1 MIKVKN
7 FHCMTLQ
14 IDIVITTLSFQPAT
28 GYKTPS
34 ALCSAFFTI
43 SELFIYVP
51 PFLSIL
57 LSYFCG
63 INQLVMTNSCI
74 FMIAQQGGNVNRIG
88 AMRGA
93 PVNLVMLYKIYILNI
108 SFANADQPPNVIIKQ
123 IAARIMYNAIGISKY
138 ALPFCN
144 VFRTI

>member
-1 MIKVKN
+1 M
-7 FHCMTLQ
+7 FR
-14 IDIVITTLSFQPAT
+14 LS
-28 GYKTPS
+28 Y
-34 ALCSAFFTI
+34 
-43 SELFIYVP
+43 
-51 PFLSIL
+51 

-63 INQLVMTNSCI
+63 IIRLVMTNSQA

-108 SFANADQPPNVIIKQ
+108 SFANADQPPNVIIKL
-123 IAARIMYNAIGISKY
+123 IASRIIYNAIGISKY

-144 VFRTI
+144 VF

>member
-1 MIKVKN
+1 
-7 FHCMTLQ
+7 MTLQ
-14 IDIVITTLSFQPAT
+14 IDIVITTLSFQSAT
-28 GYKTPS
+28 GYKTLS

-63 INQLVMTNSCI
+63 IIRLVSTNSFV

-88 AMRGA
+88 AMRGGKGRKI
-93 PVNLVMLYKIYILNI
+93 PIQRGLYRWNIWVKLSLEIQEILYI
-108 SFANADQPPNVIIKQ
+108 SF
-123 IAARIMYNAIGISKY
+123 
-138 ALPFCN
+138 L
-144 VFRTI
+144 

>member
-1 MIKVKN
+1 MIVQKNYVDKKSLIKVKN

-14 IDIVITTLSFQPAT
+14 IDIVITTLSFLPAT

-57 LSYFCG
+57 LSCFCG
-63 INQLVMTNSCI
+63 INQLVSTNSFV
-74 FMIAQQGGNVNRIG
+74 FMIAQRGGNVNRIG
-88 AMRGA
+88 AMRGGKGRKI
-93 PVNLVMLYKIYILNI
+93 PIQRGLYRWNIWVKLSLEIQEILYI
-108 SFANADQPPNVIIKQ
+108 SF
-123 IAARIMYNAIGISKY
+123 
-138 ALPFCN
+138 L
-144 VFRTI
+144 

>member
-1 MIKVKN
+1 MS
-7 FHCMTLQ
+7 LQ
-14 IDIVITTLSFQPAT
+14 IDIVITTLSFLPT
-28 GYKTPS
+28 VECKTPP
-34 ALCSAFFTI
+34 ALCSAFSTI

-51 PFLSIL
+51 PFLSTL
-57 LSYFCG
+57 LPYFCG
-63 INQLVMTNSCI
+63 INQLVSTNSFT
-74 FMIAQQGGNVNRIG
+74 FMIAQRGENVNKIG

-108 SFANADQPPNVIIKQ
+108 SFANADQPPNVIIKL
-123 IAARIMYNAIGISKY
+123 IAARIIYNAIGISKY